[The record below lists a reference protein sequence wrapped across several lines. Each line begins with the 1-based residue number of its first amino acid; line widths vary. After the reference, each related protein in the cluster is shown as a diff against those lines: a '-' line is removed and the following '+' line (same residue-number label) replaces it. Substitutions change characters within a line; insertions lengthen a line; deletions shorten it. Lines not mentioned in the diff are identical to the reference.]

1 MLTVMKKVTVT
12 GAAGHI
18 GANLV
23 RELLARGYRV
33 AVLVRKSSRALEG
46 LDVERH
52 DGDVLDFESLRK
64 AFRGAAQVY
73 HLAARIS
80 IRSGQFEKLHSVNVE
95 GTRNVLQACCA
106 EGVDTLVHFSSIH
119 ALDMNPV
126 GRPVTEGNRLLG
138 ADEGSDYDRTKAL
151 SERLVRDNDCPSL
164 TTRIINPTAVI
175 GPHDYNRSLTG
186 QAIARMAGG
195 RLPMLIAGGFDWVDA
210 RDLAAAAVSAAERGA
225 DGDRYI
231 ISGHYRT
238 VSEMARAIASLGGAR
253 PPRLTV
259 APWLAGLFAPLMEAW
274 ARVRGEEPLYTRES
288 LATLKANPDVSHA
301 LAATR
306 LNFQPRPF
314 EDSIR
319 DTLAA
324 LSQLKGQ

>member
-1 MLTVMKKVTVT
+1 MLTVMKRVAVT

-33 AVLVRKSSRALEG
+33 AALVRKSSRALEG
-46 LDVERH
+46 LDIERH
-52 DGDVLDFESLRK
+52 NGNVLDIESLCEV
-64 AFRGAAQVY
+64 FRGCEQVY

-80 IRSGQFEKLHSVNVE
+80 IRSGQFDRLYSVNVE
-95 GTRNVLQACCA
+95 GTRNVLQACCL
-106 EGVDTLVHFSSIH
+106 EGVGTLVHFSSIH
-119 ALDMNPV
+119 ALEMNPL

-151 SERLVRDNDCPSL
+151 SERLVRDNDCSSL

-175 GPHDYNRSLTG
+175 GPHDYSHSLTG

-210 RDLAAAAVSAAERGA
+210 RDLAAAAVTAAERGT
-225 DGDRYI
+225 DGDRYLL
-231 ISGHYRT
+231 SGHYRT
-238 VSEMARAIASLGGAR
+238 VSEMARAIATLGGAR

-259 APWLAGLFAPLMEAW
+259 APWLAGIFAPLMEAW
-274 ARVRGEEPLYTRES
+274 ARMRGEEPLYTRES
-288 LATLKANPDVSHA
+288 LATLKANPDISHA
-301 LAATR
+301 LATKR
-306 LNFQPRPF
+306 LNYQPRPF
-314 EDSIR
+314 EDSLK

-324 LSQLKGQ
+324 LSQVK